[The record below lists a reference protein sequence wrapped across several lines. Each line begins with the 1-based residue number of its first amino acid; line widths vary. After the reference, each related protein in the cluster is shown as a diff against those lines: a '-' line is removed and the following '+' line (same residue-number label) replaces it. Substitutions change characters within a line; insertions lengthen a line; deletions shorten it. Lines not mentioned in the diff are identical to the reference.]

1 MRPLR
6 VRTVLAGP
14 ALLAVVACTVPTSPL
29 TPAPALRDVVNA
41 GEAAQ
46 GVNAFAADLYAHL
59 RDKPGNLIV
68 SPYGIGTALALTAAG
83 AEGTTR
89 DEMHRVLHLP
99 EPEKLGPA
107 FRALT
112 AGVTAPPR
120 DAAHRPELSVA
131 NSLWAQR
138 GHPWKKEYLAR
149 AREDFRAGL
158 FDADFEGHPDGARG
172 RVNRWVEKETRD
184 RIRELVPAGALDRE
198 TRLVLAN
205 AIYFKARW
213 LAEFQ
218 KEGTRPEDFTLADG
232 RKVKAPLMHQRG
244 AFVLRAPDDFQVL
257 RLPYHGDAAMYVFL
271 PRAHDGLPALER
283 KLGAQE
289 LDLWT
294 APAKAAAREVKVW
307 LPRFKFAAP
316 TELGGVLKEM
326 GVREAFDPQ
335 RANFRGM
342 TEHPQGLCVTRVL
355 HKAFVETD
363 EAGTEAAAATAVVMS
378 LATAA
383 PGQPPPGVAEFRA
396 DRPFLFVIRHETTGA
411 ILFIGRVEDPTR

>member
-6 VRTVLAGP
+6 VRTVLAGL
-14 ALLAVVACTVPTSPL
+14 ALLAVVACTVPTSPF
-29 TPAPALRDVVNA
+29 TPPPSLRDVVNA

-68 SPYGIGTALALTAAG
+68 SPYSISTALALTAAG
-83 AEGTTR
+83 AGGATR

-99 EPEKLGPA
+99 EPEKLGPD

-112 AGVTAPPR
+112 AGVAAAPHDPR
-120 DAAHRPELSVA
+120 HRPELSVA
-131 NSLWAQR
+131 NSLWVQG
-138 GHPWKKEYLAR
+138 GHRWRKDYLAR
-149 AREDFRAGL
+149 AREDFHAGL
-158 FDADFEGHPDGARG
+158 FDAEFEGHPEAARG

-184 RIRELVPAGALDRE
+184 RIQELVPAGALDRD
-198 TRLVLAN
+198 TRLVLAS

-213 LAEFQ
+213 MAEF
-218 KEGTRPEDFTLADG
+218 KEGDTRPEDFTLADG
-232 RKVKAPLMHQRG
+232 RKVRAPLMHQRG
-244 AFVLRAPDDFQVL
+244 AFVLRASDDFQVL

-271 PRAHDGLPALER
+271 PRTHDGLPALER
-283 KLGAQE
+283 KLGAKE
-289 LDLWT
+289 LDLWA
-294 APAKAAAREVKVW
+294 APAKGGAQEVQVW

-342 TEHPQGLCVTRVL
+342 TDHPQGLCVTRVL

-383 PGQPPPGVAEFRA
+383 PGQPARGVAEFRA

-411 ILFIGRVEDPTR
+411 VLFIGRVKDPTR